1 MKKIYFLA
9 LFFLGAY
16 LFASDNHDSEEM
28 RARYEANVTERFNE
42 SLKQILLPNSFRL
55 NTSVSIFE
63 KDIETLA
70 PEKRPGFDREKKVDL
85 SQQKAVGGEKDF
97 LLQKNPRLKS
107 VQITLI
113 LDQNLSKE
121 LIPLVTQLV
130 RTKMENNFGSKASL
144 VVKSFDFSKLEEEKD
159 KIFWMDLFKSHVV
172 SLVYLLCG
180 LLVLLI
186 VLFFL
191 KSLVRETRKKSL
203 ELTDKTEGKEKE
215 EDDDEKEQAPL
226 IEEESKENL
235 EEEKALKLSKNTLFK
250 TLRGNVLGFYES
262 DSNAL
267 KGFVKALSKE
277 EVGVLAK
284 ALQTSLFSHDILR
297 SSQDH
302 SAEEVKETSIT
313 ETMIENLIENLED
326 YKRLNKIPLKEPFG
340 FIDRMDSELLASSVK
355 SDTDFALLF
364 GFLSDHKIQDVLAEL
379 DVHKKAKILALLDKS
394 DFASGKKQ
402 ALLSLDTSLRKEFEE
417 SNKAEVF
424 YSKKIQEHSLDKI
437 LSFDSSVDQVIRLA
451 TEEHGMESSPKY
463 NVYTITFEEILSEQD
478 LLSVKKVIKE
488 LDDNKEVISLL
499 SYFDE
504 TRREKILSAFNVTRR
519 NILSSLAHT
528 LEVSDEDKE
537 RIKHTFMKIYRSQ
550 ALKKKV

>member
-1 MKKIYFLA
+1 MKKVYFLA
-9 LFFLGAY
+9 LFFLGAS
-16 LFASDNHDSEEM
+16 LVASDNHDSEEM
-28 RARYEANVTERFNE
+28 RARYEANITERFNE
-42 SLKQILLPNSFRL
+42 SLRQILLPNSFRL

-63 KDIETLA
+63 KEIETLS
-70 PEKRPGFDREKKVDL
+70 PEKRPGFEREKKVDL
-85 SQQKAVGGEKDF
+85 SKQEVKDDKDF

-113 LDQNLSKE
+113 LDKNLQEE
-121 LIPLVTQLV
+121 LVPLVNQLI
-130 RTKMENNFGSKASL
+130 RTKMEKNFGNKANL
-144 VVKSFDFSKLEEEKD
+144 VVKTFDFSKLETEKD
-159 KIFWMDLFKSHVV
+159 QIFWKGLFKNHVV
-172 SLVYLLCG
+172 NFIYLLCG
-180 LLVLLI
+180 FLILLI

-203 ELTDKTEGKEKE
+203 ELNDKTEEKE
-215 EDDDEKEQAPL
+215 DDKKEEAPL
-226 IEEESKENL
+226 TEEESRESS
-235 EEEKALKLSKNTLFK
+235 EEEKALKLSKSTLFK
-250 TLRGNVLGFYES
+250 TLRQDVLAFYES

-267 KGFVKALSKE
+267 KGFVKALSKD

-313 ETMIENLIENLED
+313 ESMIQNLIENLQD
-326 YKRLNKIPLKEPFG
+326 YKKLNKIPLKEPFG
-340 FIDRMDSELLASSVK
+340 FIDRMDSELLVSSVK
-355 SDTDFALLF
+355 SDTDLALLF
-364 GFLSDHKIQDVLAEL
+364 GFLSDHKIQDILEEL
-379 DVHKKAKILALLDKS
+379 DVKKKAKLLALLDKS

-402 ALLSLDTSLRKEFEE
+402 ALLTLDTNLRKEFEE
-417 SNKAEVF
+417 SNKAEIF
-424 YSKKIQEHSLDKI
+424 YSKKIQEYSLDKI

-451 TEEHGMESSPKY
+451 TEEHGMQSSPKY
-463 NVYTITFEEILSEQD
+463 NLYTITFEEILSEHD

-488 LDDNKEVISLL
+488 LEGNKEVIILL

-504 TRREKILSAFNVTRR
+504 TRREKILSAFNATRR

-537 RIKHTFMKIYRSQ
+537 RVKQTFMKIYRSQ

>member
-9 LFFLGAY
+9 VFFLATS

-28 RARYEANVTERFNE
+28 RARYEANITERFNE
-42 SLKQILLPNSFRL
+42 SLRQILLPNSFRL

-63 KDIETLA
+63 KEIETLS

-85 SQQKAVGGEKDF
+85 SKQEVKDDKDF

-107 VQITLI
+107 VQLTLI
-113 LDQNLSKE
+113 LDSNLREE
-121 LIPLVTQLV
+121 LVPLANQLI
-130 RTKMENNFGSKASL
+130 RTKMEKNFGNKASL
-144 VVKSFDFSKLEEEKD
+144 VIKTFDFSKLEAEKD
-159 KIFWMDLFKSHVV
+159 QIFWKDLFKAHVV
-172 SLVYLLCG
+172 NFLYLLCG

-203 ELTDKTEGKEKE
+203 ELSDKTKEKE
-215 EDDDEKEQAPL
+215 DDEKEEVPVT
-226 IEEESKENL
+226 EEETKEIS

-250 TLRGNVLGFYES
+250 TLRQDVLAFYES

-267 KGFVKALSKE
+267 KGFVKALSKD

-302 SAEEVKETSIT
+302 SAEEMKETSIT
-313 ETMIENLIENLED
+313 EIMIQNLIENLQD
-326 YKRLNKIPLKEPFG
+326 YKKLNKIPLKEPFG

-355 SDTDFALLF
+355 SDTDLALLF
-364 GFLSDHKIQDVLAEL
+364 GFLSDHKIQDILEEL
-379 DVHKKAKILALLDKS
+379 DVKKKAKILALLDQS
-394 DFASGKKQ
+394 DFSSGKKQ
-402 ALLSLDTSLRKEFEE
+402 LLLSLDANLRKEFEE
-417 SNKAEVF
+417 SNKAEIF
-424 YSKKIQEHSLDKI
+424 YSKKIQEYSLDKI

-463 NVYTITFEEILSEQD
+463 HVYTVTFEEILSEHD

-488 LDDNKEVISLL
+488 LDDNREVISLL

-504 TRREKILSAFNVTRR
+504 TRREKILSAFNATRR

-537 RIKHTFMKIYRSQ
+537 RVKHTFMKIYRSQ